1 MQHIIAICAHL
12 QSELIVSHAKP
23 PWVTMRVILVKQAMW
38 SVQWA
43 QNEHKMGSEELAR
56 ERDEVVMM
64 LAMSV

>member
-43 QNEHKMGSEELAR
+43 QNEHKMGSES
-56 ERDEVVMM
+56 M
-64 LAMSV
+64 